1 MIIFNNFTEN
11 NDGISFTSLFDS
23 KLIRI
28 KIIDAYT
35 GLIAW
40 HDDMLVGRSSYFFS
54 YPRRTKHYGFEIS
67 DPETNEIFL
76 KLNIYND
83 GYTSFE
89 DVDELKKIK
98 DFKYSEK
105 NEDMWAAYPLYDI
118 FLNKC
123 YDDINCHVNE
133 GDIVFDIGANLG
145 LFSYYSILKGAKK
158 VYAFEPGESQSNAI
172 KDNFGSF
179 NNLVVEQKAVSSE
192 TGILRFSKH
201 KNKSILSG
209 FFDDESNE
217 DYTISEC
224 YSVNL
229 VDYCKENNINKINFL
244 KIDCEGSEYKIF
256 ESLTDEFIKNVDKV
270 TMEYHLNING
280 RVRYLIERLESNGF
294 IVNVSNI
301 ESEVGNL
308 TAYNKKLNKILE

>member
-1 MIIFNNFTEN
+1 
-11 NDGISFTSLFDS
+11 
-23 KLIRI
+23 
-28 KIIDAYT
+28 
-35 GLIAW
+35 
-40 HDDMLVGRSSYFFS
+40 
-54 YPRRTKHYGFEIS
+54 
-67 DPETNEIFL
+67 
-76 KLNIYND
+76 
-83 GYTSFE
+83 
-89 DVDELKKIK
+89 
-98 DFKYSEK
+98 
-105 NEDMWAAYPLYDI
+105 LYDI

-270 TMEYHLNING
+270 AMEYHLNING